1 MPNPHSFFFI
11 LHSVRFNLAESAIT
25 HTIFLGT
32 TPPLFVSCL
41 RPGYPVAFAT
51 RQGVDA
57 SLWLQLYQPARP
69 QEWSVR
75 HEGNLHAFGYVQASK
90 QQRKFMD
97 CCPYMDYAVITE
109 SYRHVFIYKSRYDSA
124 GGLRNRN
131 GPQVVIG
138 KQHLVTLDDDVGEVL
153 GMVTAPNVIVL
164 LTEHAVLYI
173 QI

>member
-1 MPNPHSFFFI
+1 M
-11 LHSVRFNLAESAIT
+11 
-25 HTIFLGT
+25 
-32 TPPLFVSCL
+32 
-41 RPGYPVAFAT
+41 
-51 RQGVDA
+51 
-57 SLWLQLYQPARP
+57 
-69 QEWSVR
+69 R